1 MVGIMQFLTQYV
13 DHIIFSVLGVMSF
26 IALALGIERA
36 IFFIRFKYENYK
48 DLNSLETDATRNL
61 TCIGVIGSN
70 APYVGLLGTVIGIII
85 TFYDMGQSGNFETST
100 IMTGLSLA
108 LKATALGLCVAI
120 PSLAIYSFALR
131 SAQKKINE
139 FKSLHGIYQ

>member
-1 MVGIMQFLTQYV
+1 MVEMMSFLTQYI
-13 DHIIFSVLGVMSF
+13 DYIIFSVLGAMSF
-26 IALALGIERA
+26 IALGLGLERA
-36 IFFIRFKYENYK
+36 IFFARFKQEYYK
-48 DLNSLETDATRNL
+48 DLNELETDVTRNL

-100 IMTGLSLA
+100 IMTGLSIA

-120 PSLAIYSFALR
+120 PSLAIHSFALR
-131 SAQKKINE
+131 SAQKKIND
-139 FKSLHGIYQ
+139 FKSLNGIK